1 MILFPA
7 IDIKNG
13 RCVRLLRG
21 DMTAATIYNAD
32 PPAQAAQFEALGF
45 EWLHVVDLDGACA
58 GTATNRSSIENILA
72 SVRIPVQLGGG
83 IRDLASIDA
92 WLQKGVSRIILGTA
106 ALREPEL
113 VHTACRKFPERIAV
127 AIDARAGRVAT
138 EGWARHSEVSA
149 IDLASRFEDTGVAA
163 IIHTD
168 IERDGAL
175 TGLNLE
181 ATLKLARAVSIP
193 VIASGGM
200 ASLAD
205 IHRLLSSDFASISG
219 AISGRALYDGRLDA
233 VAALRLIQMAK
244 AELKC

>member
-1 MILFPA
+1 
-7 IDIKNG
+7 
-13 RCVRLLRG
+13 VR
-21 DMTAATIYNAD
+21 
-32 PPAQAAQFEALGF
+32 
-45 EWLHVVDLDGACA
+45 
-58 GTATNRSSIENILA
+58 
-72 SVRIPVQLGGG
+72 
-83 IRDLASIDA
+83 
-92 WLQKGVSRIILGTA
+92 
-106 ALREPEL
+106 
-113 VHTACRKFPERIAV
+113 TACRKFPERIAV
-127 AIDARAGRVAT
+127 AIDARAGQVAT
-138 EGWARHSEVSA
+138 EGWARHSEVSV

-181 ATLKLARAVSIP
+181 ATLELARAVSIP

-205 IHRLLSSDFASISG
+205 IHRLLSSDFAPISG

-244 AELKC
+244 AELEC